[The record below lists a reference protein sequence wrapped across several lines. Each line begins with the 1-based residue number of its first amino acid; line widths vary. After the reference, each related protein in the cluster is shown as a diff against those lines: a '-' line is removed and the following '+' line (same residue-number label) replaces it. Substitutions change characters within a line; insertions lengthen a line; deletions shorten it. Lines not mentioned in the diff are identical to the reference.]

1 MQLAASKAAVP
12 PRLAVLTAPQIGR
25 PASSGR
31 PAWLLGCS
39 TPSGGGLWLFR
50 AWLRTLE
57 PPSAYARVAHSSAF
71 GRPGKLIKLLSG
83 AGEEKDD
90 AGEVTVSAS
99 LTPTLLTVAGTIALG
114 AAARSKVNVP
124 PRVLVPQLDR
134 WIARGARLQAWAAPR
149 TLEAHLSRSDPR
161 GSSRCGRQQVL
172 KSPISTAFDHSGTV
186 AFSFFDGDLSP
197 VQALSCSSCL
207 LGLGLGALAPSLALT
222 LTRPPI
228 QALYYSI
235 VTVTTVGYGDYTP
248 RGDTALGFTT
258 LYALFGTVLVSVENK
273 PRMAGRPA
281 RPERLIGRGWPEVG
295 AARSTI
301 WRRKRPPESQLAGR
315 LSHLAFDARRRPLA
329 RRCTRWWHATPSRV
343 RRSCRTSRA

>member
-1 MQLAASKAAVP
+1 M
-12 PRLAVLTAPQIGR
+12 
-25 PASSGR
+25 
-31 PAWLLGCS
+31 
-39 TPSGGGLWLFR
+39 
-50 AWLRTLE
+50 
-57 PPSAYARVAHSSAF
+57 
-71 GRPGKLIKLLSG
+71 
-83 AGEEKDD
+83 
-90 AGEVTVSAS
+90 
-99 LTPTLLTVAGTIALG
+99 
-114 AAARSKVNVP
+114 
-124 PRVLVPQLDR
+124 
-134 WIARGARLQAWAAPR
+134 
-149 TLEAHLSRSDPR
+149 
-161 GSSRCGRQQVL
+161 L

-281 RPERLIGRGWPEVG
+281 RPERLIGRGWPELG
-295 AARSTI
+295 AAWSTI
-301 WRRKRPPESQLAGR
+301 WRRKRPPESQLAE
-315 LSHLAFDARRRPLA
+315 ALA
-329 RRCTRWWHATPSRV
+329 RPAPPSTVLRLLY
-343 RRSCRTSRA
+343 SWYST

>member
-1 MQLAASKAAVP
+1 MP

-50 AWLRTLE
+50 AWLRTLK

-134 WIARGARLQAWAAPR
+134 PGR
-149 TLEAHLSRSDPR
+149 TASGLGCP
-161 GSSRCGRQQVL
+161 
-172 KSPISTAFDHSGTV
+172 THSGGAPQPLRPQRQLEVRPSASAKV
-186 AFSFFDGDLSP
+186 ADFH
-197 VQALSCSSCL
+197 CL
-207 LGLGLGALAPSLALT
+207 
-222 LTRPPI
+222 
-228 QALYYSI
+228 
-235 VTVTTVGYGDYTP
+235 
-248 RGDTALGFTT
+248 
-258 LYALFGTVLVSVENK
+258 
-273 PRMAGRPA
+273 
-281 RPERLIGRGWPEVG
+281 
-295 AARSTI
+295 
-301 WRRKRPPESQLAGR
+301 
-315 LSHLAFDARRRPLA
+315 
-329 RRCTRWWHATPSRV
+329 
-343 RRSCRTSRA
+343 